1 MTLLT
6 RRPRLAA
13 LLVLP
18 ALILVACGDDDDSG
32 GGEET
37 FDREEFPFTFSYPE
51 GFKVTDDVTVD
62 QALGSQADETLAVG
76 LDQDNIL
83 LVQSFTLNIPIDES
97 NLDLA
102 KQEIDGLAQQVAPGA
117 ESQETE
123 VAGLPAVELEGIEV
137 PTVESG
143 ESKLTAIF
151 DGEQEYFLNCQ
162 STPEQREE
170 IEGACDL
177 ALETF
182 ALK

>member
-1 MTLLT
+1 VTVLTL
-6 RRPRLAA
+6 RSCLAA

-18 ALILVACGDDDDSG
+18 ALAFAACGDDDDSG
-32 GGEET
+32 GEGT

-51 GFKVTDDVTVD
+51 GFEVTEDVTVD
-62 QALGSQADETLAVG
+62 QALGAQADETLAVS

-83 LVQSFTLNIPIDES
+83 LVQSFTLNIAIDES
-97 NLDLA
+97 NLNLA

-123 VAGLPAVELEGIEV
+123 VAGLPALELEGIEV
-137 PTVESG
+137 PTVEDG
-143 ESKLTAIF
+143 ESTLTAIF

-162 STPEQREE
+162 STPEHREE
-170 IEGACDL
+170 IAEACDL

-182 ALK
+182 ELK

>member
-1 MTLLT
+1 MTVLT
-6 RRPRLAA
+6 LRPRLAA

-18 ALILVACGDDDDSG
+18 VLVLAAGGDDDDSG

-51 GFKVTDDVTVD
+51 EFEVTEDVAID

-83 LVQSFTLNIPIDES
+83 LVQSFTLNIAIDES

-102 KQEIDGLAQQVAPGA
+102 KQEIDGLAQQIAPGA
-117 ESQETE
+117 ESRETE
-123 VAGLPAVELEGIEV
+123 VDGLPSVELEGIEV
-137 PTVESG
+137 PTVEGG
-143 ESKLTAIF
+143 ESRLTAIF

-170 IEGACDL
+170 IEAACDL